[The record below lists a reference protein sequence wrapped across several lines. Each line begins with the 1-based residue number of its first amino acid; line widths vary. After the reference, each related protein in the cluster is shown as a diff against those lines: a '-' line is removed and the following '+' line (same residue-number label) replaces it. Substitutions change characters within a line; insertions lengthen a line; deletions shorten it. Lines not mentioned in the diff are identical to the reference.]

1 MTKNLTDWAK
11 VNIMLK
17 PFSWMV
23 KCFIDLVNIFWS
35 KMKQHSLKYK
45 PAGEELKEIRN
56 HTTLL
61 QEWFNAEVRI
71 LNEDVTKSFSHNLI
85 VDTVDRIT
93 SLIQP
98 ICILMTD

>member
-11 VNIMLK
+11 VNIISRSHSRKMLK

-23 KCFIDLVNIFWS
+23 

>member
-1 MTKNLTDWAK
+1 LGEGEYNQQKPQSQDVKTFLMDGK
-11 VNIMLK
+11 ML
-17 PFSWMV
+17 
-23 KCFIDLVNIFWS
+23 FWS